1 MEEELFGKCPFA
13 TAQRLIQG
21 KWAILILHHLSQG
34 PVRFNELRRRMPKM
48 THATLSTQLKQL
60 EKEKLIRRAGDP
72 QIPPKVEYSLTEM
85 GGKVPAGAGQHPG
98 VGAGIHGISA
108 KIPVVSL
115 IGKRLPNS
123 AGAFLHSFPGN
134 DVKLLDLSG

>member
-60 EKEKLIRRAGDP
+60 EKEKLIRRTEYP

-85 GGKVPAGAGQHPG
+85 GEKFR
-98 VGAGIHGISA
+98 
-108 KIPVVSL
+108 PVLDSIQVWGLEYMEFLQKSQQSL
-115 IGKRLPNS
+115 
-123 AGAFLHSFPGN
+123 
-134 DVKLLDLSG
+134 